1 MQRQLVLMGILED
14 CITVSSEAMSDVRLQ
29 NVILQLLSLFCN
41 NSSILSEKRAVDEYC
56 VYLTNAG
63 LFEYIQTV
71 LSLQP
76 KESELFVNALQIYR
90 SILQSSCSCLHFCE

>member
-41 NSSILSEKRAVDEYC
+41 NSRILS
-56 VYLTNAG
+56 
-63 LFEYIQTV
+63 
-71 LSLQP
+71 
-76 KESELFVNALQIYR
+76 
-90 SILQSSCSCLHFCE
+90 

>member
-1 MQRQLVLMGILED
+1 MGILED

-41 NSSILSEKRAVDEYC
+41 NSRILSEKRAVDEYC

-71 LSLQP
+71 LSLQ
-76 KESELFVNALQIYR
+76 IYR
-90 SILQSSCSCLHFCE
+90 SILQSSCSCLHLCE